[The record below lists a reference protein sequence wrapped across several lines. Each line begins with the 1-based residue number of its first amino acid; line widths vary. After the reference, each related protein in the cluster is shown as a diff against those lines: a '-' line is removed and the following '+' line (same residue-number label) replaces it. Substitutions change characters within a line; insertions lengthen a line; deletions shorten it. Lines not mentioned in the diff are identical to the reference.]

1 MIRSF
6 YFIFFSFRKSCSNTT
21 ERNKGGRKP
30 IKDTQLAFD
39 LNKHME
45 NMSTIAANRFLI
57 KEKANAFNRHD
68 TLRLCYE
75 SFPQKHL
82 LSYSAFVNNMA
93 KKFKKP
99 HRLSDMCETCEQGKF
114 LFRNLISATDKID
127 IKQMNIDSVDSNL
140 EELKRFLKYLKVS
153 EQTEVIHDCNP
164 ALEIIPLIQ
173 EVQFHR
179 NIAKMQRKSYNEMRS
194 NEHLLKDSI
203 LIDLDFKQKIIIGD
217 SPVMVSGEY
226 FQRQQRSLLGFGV
239 YYYDNKINSVRC
251 KHFDF
256 VSEVDC
262 KQHASKAIHGF
273 RYLREQIPF
282 KEIEKS
288 NYIIWAD
295 CGPHFR
301 CSEFVYFLFDELS
314 KKEKLHINLNFFA
327 ERHGKNSRDQHF
339 SVISSYV
346 RLESFKEKITSSQ
359 HLVDTINK
367 RQSESN
373 KLRKSAK
380 MDEIESYA
388 YVLRSIT
395 EQDELNYLRRVDS
408 LKLYYNISAYIK
420 NEQIFLKSK
429 IFSKTFVPSG
439 QYIDIESKLIKKAIN
454 QRKLKTLPN
463 KNIVQISTLNTIEH
477 ENSTATTSKN
487 ALYEESSEEEDTTKD
502 KSAFISETE
511 IKLNTCRN
519 IQLDKMILKRSKIEA
534 FNNGT
539 SSTPRTSKDK
549 PSFQFQFNSETSRC
563 NLGKN
568 LLVFTLVFLTRL
580 FLFILFIIN
589 VF

>member
-1 MIRSF
+1 
-6 YFIFFSFRKSCSNTT
+6 
-21 ERNKGGRKP
+21 
-30 IKDTQLAFD
+30 
-39 LNKHME
+39 
-45 NMSTIAANRFLI
+45 
-57 KEKANAFNRHD
+57 
-68 TLRLCYE
+68 
-75 SFPQKHL
+75 
-82 LSYSAFVNNMA
+82 
-93 KKFKKP
+93 
-99 HRLSDMCETCEQGKF
+99 
-114 LFRNLISATDKID
+114 
-127 IKQMNIDSVDSNL
+127 
-140 EELKRFLKYLKVS
+140 
-153 EQTEVIHDCNP
+153 
-164 ALEIIPLIQ
+164 
-173 EVQFHR
+173 
-179 NIAKMQRKSYNEMRS
+179 
-194 NEHLLKDSI
+194 
-203 LIDLDFKQKIIIGD
+203 
-217 SPVMVSGEY
+217 
-226 FQRQQRSLLGFGV
+226 
-239 YYYDNKINSVRC
+239 
-251 KHFDF
+251 
-256 VSEVDC
+256 
-262 KQHASKAIHGF
+262 
-273 RYLREQIPF
+273 
-282 KEIEKS
+282 
-288 NYIIWAD
+288 
-295 CGPHFR
+295 
-301 CSEFVYFLFDELS
+301 
-314 KKEKLHINLNFFA
+314 
-327 ERHGKNSRDQHF
+327 
-339 SVISSYV
+339 
-346 RLESFKEKITSSQ
+346 
-359 HLVDTINK
+359 
-367 RQSESN
+367 
-373 KLRKSAK
+373 